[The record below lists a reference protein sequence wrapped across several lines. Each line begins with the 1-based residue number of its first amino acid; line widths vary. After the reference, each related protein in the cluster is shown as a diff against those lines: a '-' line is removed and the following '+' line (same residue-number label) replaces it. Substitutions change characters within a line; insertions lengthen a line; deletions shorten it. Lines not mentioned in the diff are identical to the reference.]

1 MFDELEQA
9 RVTPHDTEAE
19 QWVLGG
25 ILVQPLLFA
34 HVADLLKPED
44 FWRRE
49 HQAIYA
55 AMQRA
60 SIAGYSPDH
69 GAVRRELE
77 AAHSDVRAT
86 ELWELGD
93 GMPRGVN
100 VREYAKRIAER
111 ADERKWIDT
120 AKRIAR
126 AAYDGEDI
134 GEALGSMPAKRG
146 AQARSNALSAT
157 EQAQA
162 LEADLIREAV
172 GPKVWLG
179 LPSIDNCLGG
189 VQPGEVLGV
198 LARPAVGKTL
208 VLCNALHFIA
218 SEINALCFSLEMPAS
233 QIVRRLARIAF
244 GYGARDLAEGRFDAE
259 TYAAQFARLTLDAT
273 GGLSV
278 SQMRLRAQAL
288 ERTVNAPKVVL
299 IDHLGLIGGDTKLP
313 TYDRVSKQA
322 RELKELAKDLD
333 VAVIVLIQVN
343 RDKGGG
349 DGSRELDM
357 GSARDSGVVEEACD
371 YMVALRRLDRNPNLT
386 ESDRFRFWDVIFA
399 KPLKNRHGTLIEEVA
414 YRMHPDTL
422 RLTEDTNVRAMGDDA
437 SDRAAERAGR
447 RR

>member
-1 MFDELEQA
+1 VRFDGEQD
-9 RVTPHDTEAE
+9 RVTPHDLEAE
-19 QWVLGG
+19 NWVLGG
-25 ILVQPLLFA
+25 ILVQPVLFA
-34 HVADLLKPED
+34 HVADLLTPED

-60 SIAGYSPDH
+60 TNAGYSADH
-69 GAVRRELE
+69 GSVRRELE
-77 AAHSDVRAT
+77 AVSSEVPAS
-86 ELWELGD
+86 ELWQLGD

-100 VREYAKRIAER
+100 VREYAKRIADR
-111 ADERKWIDT
+111 ADERKWIEA
-120 AKRIAR
+120 AKRLAT
-126 AAYDGEDI
+126 AAYDGDDI
-134 GEALGSMPAKRG
+134 GEALGSMPARRG
-146 AQARSNALSAT
+146 AHARPQALTAAL
-157 EQAQA
+157 QAQA
-162 LEADLIREAV
+162 LEADLVREAA

-179 LPSIDNCLGG
+179 LPAIDNCLGG
-189 VQPGEVLGV
+189 VQPGEVLGI

-208 VLCNALHFIA
+208 VLCHALHYIA
-218 SEINALCFSLEMPAS
+218 SELNALCFSLEMPAS
-233 QIVRRLARIAF
+233 QIVRRLARMAF

-259 TYAAQFARLTLDAT
+259 TYVAQFARLTLDAT

-278 SQMRLRAQAL
+278 AQIRLRAQAI
-288 ERTVNAPKVVL
+288 ERTSHAPKVVL
-299 IDHLGLIGGDTKLP
+299 IDHLGLIGGDPKLP

-322 RELKELAKDLD
+322 RELKEMAKDLD

-386 ESDRFRFWDVIFA
+386 ESDRFRFKDVIFA
-399 KPLKNRHGTLIEEVA
+399 KPLKNRHGSLIEEVA
-414 YRMHPDTL
+414 YRMDPRTL
-422 RLTEDTNVRAMGDDA
+422 RLSEDSAMRAIGDDA